1 MRRTQLR
8 AVVDGERVKAKRP
21 RSTGPRAVERLVIV
35 ARAGGSCELCGV
47 PVALVNDDG
56 QVTPLVAYS
65 IHHRQPRG
73 MGGSGDPAVNSA
85 VNLLLL
91 CGTGTTGCHGMVE
104 SQRAL
109 AVTHGWIVP
118 RPTDPATVPVRLFFG
133 DDVYLTPTGTYQEVF
148 HDPAHHHQPDHAGD

>member
-1 MRRTQLR
+1 MKRSPMPDRKTPMRRTQLR

-21 RSTGPRAVERLVIV
+21 RATGPRAVERLVIV

-47 PVALVNDDG
+47 PVAFVDDDG
-56 QVTPLVAYS
+56 QVTPLAAYS

-73 MGGSGDPAVNSA
+73 MGGTSDPAANSA
-85 VNLLLL
+85 TNLLLL

-109 AVTHGWIVP
+109 AVAHGWLVP
-118 RPTDPATVPVRLFFG
+118 KPLDPSSKPVRLFFG
-133 DDVYLTPTGTYQEVF
+133 DDVYLTPDGHYRE
-148 HDPAHHHQPDHAGD
+148 A